1 LRLAGCDEMQGYLF
15 AKACPA
21 ESIDKILSRPS
32 AARSGARRSGGSS
45 A

>member
-1 LRLAGCDEMQGYLF
+1 VLLRLAGCDEMQGYLF

-21 ESIDKILSRPS
+21 AAIDKIMARPV
-32 AARSGARRSGGSS
+32 AARAPRRGAS